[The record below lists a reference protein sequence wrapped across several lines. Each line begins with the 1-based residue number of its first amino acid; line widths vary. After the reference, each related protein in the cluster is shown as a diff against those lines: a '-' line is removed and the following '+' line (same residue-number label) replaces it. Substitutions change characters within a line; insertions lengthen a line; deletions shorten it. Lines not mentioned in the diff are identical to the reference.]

1 MIQSLSSK
9 YQKLVAWSLFAIFY
23 LQLIMPVY
31 AARFIPPNI
40 DWYSK
45 SSKVGFRHNSDGSFL
60 PIKKTSEGAPND
72 NQKASTV
79 KHISTT
85 LSPQKL
91 DIGGPSSPEASSFKA
106 VGSNNLVNLFT
117 GDFSYDIPLLDVG
130 GYPVNLF
137 YNAGITMDQEASW
150 VGLGWNINPG
160 TVSRNMRGIPD
171 DFDGTD
177 LLTQT
182 QNVKPNRTWG
192 GEIGADGEI
201 IGIKQPNISLSLGFS
216 YNNYLGPEIDMG
228 ASVSLT
234 LPIMSKLLA
243 EKNAPSPLGLTAGAN
258 ARLSSRSGFTL
269 SPSLSANLKLSD
281 AHVQTGIGLS
291 TSYNSRSG
299 ISSLTL
305 SSEMGY
311 YSTETK
317 GKYKAGGHQL
327 GSDLGLKSSTT
338 ISFAKPS
345 YMPTLRMPMENS
357 NSSGQ
362 LEFGGGL
369 FGFRGSVTGNGYYS
383 ESKVPNEMKVM
394 TKPLVGFLYSE
405 KANKN
410 VNAVMDFNRQGD
422 AEVTPNTPIISA
434 PEYSYDIFSI
444 QGEGTGG
451 TIRAYRGDLG
461 FMRDNLTISKDDNIS
476 LGADIAPPG
485 HFGGYVNVIAAP
497 TKVGGWDDANNTLQQ
512 TMAFKPKQTNSSFE
526 NIYFKNPGET
536 TVTNDDLVKRIGS
549 DNLVRFKLSG
559 TNVTPRLESYL
570 EQFNKKTGS
579 YKDTVSIVNKDLQ
592 SRDKR
597 TQVITM
603 LTAYDASRIGLD
615 TAIKNYSGVFDSSN
629 SLNYTLIP
637 RVGNYRKTHHIS
649 EIDVLEANGMRYV
662 YGIPVYSVKQK
673 DFTFSVEEL
682 GNSTTNLVNYSSDEP
697 GINSH
702 LMDNSSKIDG
712 YVMAQETPAYASSF
726 LITGLLSPDYIDLT
740 GNGITEDDLGNAV
753 KFNYTKSDSLH
764 KWRTPRNNSTAATA
778 HFNEGIKTEKRDN
791 KATISYGEREAWYLS
806 SIESKS
812 MIAIFKTESRK
823 DGKGVKGEMDGKI
836 DTARNVNKKLTR
848 IDLYTKAEI
857 KNKGITNAIP
867 LKTVHFEYGYA
878 LCSGSPDNY
887 SGGKL
892 TLKSVYF
899 TYNGQSRFAKDKYVF
914 NYGDTT
920 SAVDNP
926 SYAYNAADR
935 WGTYK
940 DPADTTIRPSGLT
953 NMDYPY
959 TSENKT
965 KDDQY
970 ASAWS
975 LKKILLPSGGQME
988 IQYEAKDYGYVQDRR
1003 ACNMFSIYGLGNST
1017 SYTNNNGMYN
1027 LGMASEDNLYV
1038 YIKLPQALVNTDAGK
1053 QKAEIYSKYL
1063 EGINQLAFKLQVWMP
1078 KSAII
1083 PEPLTVYSE
1092 FDDYGLCS
1100 NSTYRDYIYIKM
1112 KAVDGKS
1119 PLANSAIGFLTGNLP
1134 AQAFP
1139 GYEAEVNNIPD
1150 FIALVGNML
1159 GSLKGAFQ
1167 NVDNQMR
1174 AAPKARTIVL
1184 SKSFVR
1190 LDNPVKMKYGGGVR
1204 VKKILVKDN
1213 WNKMSNQ
1220 YNSVYGQDYDYTT
1233 TEKINNKDTIISS
1246 GVASYEPGIGSEEN
1260 PFREIMQFSNKMPMA
1275 SAQYGALEMPMLE
1288 GLYPSPSVGYS
1299 KVTVRSIHRKGT
1311 HADSVLR
1318 SAIGKQVTEFFTAKD
1333 YPTYSS
1339 YTPMNSMDYNKNP
1352 FFSFFYKE
1360 VINRRT
1366 ISQGFLVE
1374 TNDMHGKMKSQTAY
1388 SESDEKTPLSASY
1401 HFYKNTGKNGLND
1414 KVDFVYNDLGG
1425 TVKKGNMGVDM
1436 ELMTDVR
1443 EFKVESNGLNLQPQ
1457 VDIFPFLAVTVT
1469 IFTMYPLNTYQENKY
1484 RAVTCTKLINYHAIE
1499 DSVIVMDKG
1508 SVITTKTIAYDAQT
1522 GNPIV
1527 TQTANEFNDPIYN
1540 VSYPAYWAYSSTGP
1554 AYINI
1559 NREYKNVTFDD
1570 GRITSGVSDMT
1581 AFESGD
1587 ELYITNQ
1594 GSGKP
1599 GCIDASDSTVKL
1611 WALDL
1616 NKDTTALT
1624 VHDKT
1629 LIFIDKG
1636 GKLFTK
1642 SGVNFRIVRSGKR
1655 NTLGMTVGAGTT
1667 MKNPIQNISGT
1678 DKLLVDS
1685 ASKIVAVSAIE
1696 YKEKWQADNDMF
1708 DKTSYSCI
1716 ADDYV
1721 HDCGGQLEN
1730 RINPYQKGL
1739 IGNLK
1744 PYRSYT
1750 YYGERKE
1757 SDPAVATAIRKNGYI
1772 KDFKN
1777 YWSFNGYYNLVP
1789 DHSNVKWVWNSE
1801 LTKVNGKGQ
1810 ELETKDALNRYT
1822 AAQYGFNKNLPV
1834 AMSQNAR
1841 FGESFG
1847 ESFEDYS
1854 YVENLNN
1861 ITSSNC
1867 LTKKYIDFS
1876 GISNGHVVSL
1886 ADSSFKAHSGKFA
1899 FKVDSHQQAI
1909 TGAAIRTD
1917 DISTYSFKLNKDTS
1931 RSLTETGLNY
1941 TNSSNVDISPY
1952 YDGTG
1957 APYYTNFSA
1966 GLKIALDDSENIPF
1980 PTWPTPDSAIH
1991 YSYQIIQYIQI
2002 DECKGYNFATA
2013 AHNSGFLTLGS
2024 ITPNSWLTI
2033 FDVST
2038 GEEVRPSLTYSVTD
2052 ESPGILQ
2059 YPYGLTNIT
2068 KHFVFNLKKGIY
2080 AVHTCFG
2087 NGGINYGCGPTG
2099 LEAFTGK
2106 DKSRSVVTK
2115 SRLMSNKSSTPSL
2128 TDHPIGDVYA
2138 MLLLNPGGVDPVHV
2152 SYKSATTDDGC
2163 ISTRPIRA
2171 TDSMM
2176 NPVFALPAGKRMHFS
2191 AWVRE
2196 HCNGPC
2202 LIMATAPTTY
2212 AQCHVEITGA
2222 DSTYMFYPS
2231 GPIIDGWQKIE
2242 GNFVVTSSMNFVF
2255 SSDALPDVYFDDIR
2269 IHPFNANMKTY
2280 VFDPVTLR
2288 LAADLDENNYA
2299 SFYEYDPEG
2308 QLVRVKKETI
2318 QGIKTINETRSA
2330 KQRSVTDL
2338 Q

>member
-1 MIQSLSSK
+1 
-9 YQKLVAWSLFAIFY
+9 
-23 LQLIMPVY
+23 
-31 AARFIPPNI
+31 
-40 DWYSK
+40 
-45 SSKVGFRHNSDGSFL
+45 
-60 PIKKTSEGAPND
+60 
-72 NQKASTV
+72 
-79 KHISTT
+79 
-85 LSPQKL
+85 
-91 DIGGPSSPEASSFKA
+91 
-106 VGSNNLVNLFT
+106 
-117 GDFSYDIPLLDVG
+117 
-130 GYPVNLF
+130 
-137 YNAGITMDQEASW
+137 
-150 VGLGWNINPG
+150 
-160 TVSRNMRGIPD
+160 
-171 DFDGTD
+171 
-177 LLTQT
+177 
-182 QNVKPNRTWG
+182 
-192 GEIGADGEI
+192 
-201 IGIKQPNISLSLGFS
+201 
-216 YNNYLGPEIDMG
+216 
-228 ASVSLT
+228 
-234 LPIMSKLLA
+234 
-243 EKNAPSPLGLTAGAN
+243 
-258 ARLSSRSGFTL
+258 
-269 SPSLSANLKLSD
+269 
-281 AHVQTGIGLS
+281 
-291 TSYNSRSG
+291 
-299 ISSLTL
+299 
-305 SSEMGY
+305 
-311 YSTETK
+311 
-317 GKYKAGGHQL
+317 
-327 GSDLGLKSSTT
+327 
-338 ISFAKPS
+338 
-345 YMPTLRMPMENS
+345 
-357 NSSGQ
+357 
-362 LEFGGGL
+362 
-369 FGFRGSVTGNGYYS
+369 
-383 ESKVPNEMKVM
+383 
-394 TKPLVGFLYSE
+394 
-405 KANKN
+405 
-410 VNAVMDFNRQGD
+410 
-422 AEVTPNTPIISA
+422 
-434 PEYSYDIFSI
+434 
-444 QGEGTGG
+444 
-451 TIRAYRGDLG
+451 
-461 FMRDNLTISKDDNIS
+461 
-476 LGADIAPPG
+476 
-485 HFGGYVNVIAAP
+485 
-497 TKVGGWDDANNTLQQ
+497 
-512 TMAFKPKQTNSSFE
+512 
-526 NIYFKNPGET
+526 
-536 TVTNDDLVKRIGS
+536 
-549 DNLVRFKLSG
+549 
-559 TNVTPRLESYL
+559 
-570 EQFNKKTGS
+570 
-579 YKDTVSIVNKDLQ
+579 
-592 SRDKR
+592 
-597 TQVITM
+597 
-603 LTAYDASRIGLD
+603 
-615 TAIKNYSGVFDSSN
+615 
-629 SLNYTLIP
+629 
-637 RVGNYRKTHHIS
+637 
-649 EIDVLEANGMRYV
+649 
-662 YGIPVYSVKQK
+662 
-673 DFTFSVEEL
+673 
-682 GNSTTNLVNYSSDEP
+682 
-697 GINSH
+697 
-702 LMDNSSKIDG
+702 
-712 YVMAQETPAYASSF
+712 
-726 LITGLLSPDYIDLT
+726 
-740 GNGITEDDLGNAV
+740 
-753 KFNYTKSDSLH
+753 
-764 KWRTPRNNSTAATA
+764 
-778 HFNEGIKTEKRDN
+778 
-791 KATISYGEREAWYLS
+791 
-806 SIESKS
+806 
-812 MIAIFKTESRK
+812 
-823 DGKGVKGEMDGKI
+823 
-836 DTARNVNKKLTR
+836 
-848 IDLYTKAEI
+848 
-857 KNKGITNAIP
+857 
-867 LKTVHFEYGYA
+867 
-878 LCSGSPDNY
+878 
-887 SGGKL
+887 
-892 TLKSVYF
+892 
-899 TYNGQSRFAKDKYVF
+899 
-914 NYGDTT
+914 
-920 SAVDNP
+920 
-926 SYAYNAADR
+926 
-935 WGTYK
+935 
-940 DPADTTIRPSGLT
+940 
-953 NMDYPY
+953 
-959 TSENKT
+959 
-965 KDDQY
+965 
-970 ASAWS
+970 
-975 LKKILLPSGGQME
+975 
-988 IQYEAKDYGYVQDRR
+988 
-1003 ACNMFSIYGLGNST
+1003 
-1017 SYTNNNGMYN
+1017 
-1027 LGMASEDNLYV
+1027 
-1038 YIKLPQALVNTDAGK
+1038 
-1053 QKAEIYSKYL
+1053 
-1063 EGINQLAFKLQVWMP
+1063 MP

-1777 YWSFNGYYNLVP
+1777 YWSFNGYYNLVH

-1886 ADSSFKAHSGKFA
+1886 ADRSFKAHSGKFA

-2024 ITPNSWLTI
+2024 ITPN
-2033 FDVST
+2033 
-2038 GEEVRPSLTYSVTD
+2038 
-2052 ESPGILQ
+2052 
-2059 YPYGLTNIT
+2059 
-2068 KHFVFNLKKGIY
+2068 
-2080 AVHTCFG
+2080 
-2087 NGGINYGCGPTG
+2087 
-2099 LEAFTGK
+2099 
-2106 DKSRSVVTK
+2106 
-2115 SRLMSNKSSTPSL
+2115 
-2128 TDHPIGDVYA
+2128 
-2138 MLLLNPGGVDPVHV
+2138 
-2152 SYKSATTDDGC
+2152 
-2163 ISTRPIRA
+2163 
-2171 TDSMM
+2171 
-2176 NPVFALPAGKRMHFS
+2176 
-2191 AWVRE
+2191 
-2196 HCNGPC
+2196 
-2202 LIMATAPTTY
+2202 
-2212 AQCHVEITGA
+2212 
-2222 DSTYMFYPS
+2222 
-2231 GPIIDGWQKIE
+2231 
-2242 GNFVVTSSMNFVF
+2242 
-2255 SSDALPDVYFDDIR
+2255 
-2269 IHPFNANMKTY
+2269 
-2280 VFDPVTLR
+2280 
-2288 LAADLDENNYA
+2288 
-2299 SFYEYDPEG
+2299 
-2308 QLVRVKKETI
+2308 
-2318 QGIKTINETRSA
+2318 
-2330 KQRSVTDL
+2330 
-2338 Q
+2338 